1 MSESLGEAVEG
12 LGSFLMENSE
22 EDVEAGGEALQDLKL
37 DSSLML
43 LSFDFSDKI
52 ESIPKDNDVFLM
64 ESIVKLKLPGVSSNH
79 FIRRLWTFKV
89 ASCLTVYQPMV
100 ILIFNLMSINQ

>member
-64 ESIVKLKLPGVSSNH
+64 ESIVKLKLPSHKVQ
-79 FIRRLWTFKV
+79 FITSYKIYFER
-89 ASCLTVYQPMV
+89 
-100 ILIFNLMSINQ
+100 SIVGGDEN